1 MIIISVKI
9 VIKYQ
14 MVIIISINHQY
25 CVRNA
30 MITITNGK
38 KSIRVVI
45 WSHLRKHAIV
55 HFFTNMQAQLQ
66 LYRLDHDFILHI
78 FFFLFSFLNICKYI
92 YKYLFIK

>member
-1 MIIISVKI
+1 MKI

-14 MVIIISINHQY
+14 TVIIIKINLQY
-25 CVRNA
+25 YVRNA

-78 FFFLFSFLNICKYI
+78 FFFFILFSKYMQIYI

>member
-1 MIIISVKI
+1 
-9 VIKYQ
+9 
-14 MVIIISINHQY
+14 MVIIININHQY

-55 HFFTNMQAQLQ
+55 HFFMNMQAQLQ
-66 LYRLDHDFILHI
+66 LYRLDHDFIYI
-78 FFFLFSFLNICKYI
+78 FFFYSFLNICKYI
-92 YKYLFIK
+92 NIYL